1 MVIELDGSVAS
12 IMNVDVVANS
22 YSVLTMLGYI
32 SSHCNTLKLLH

>member
-12 IMNVDVVANS
+12 MNVDVVANS

-32 SSHCNTLKLLH
+32 SSHCNALKLLH